1 MREWN
6 EECEREWKKRNIRFK
21 ERKWVWEGSLKFEI
35 KIIEIWKLEVRESAV
50 SEVEREGKRSGGTG
64 LVCFKPWLGMKMT
77 SCLTN
82 LKNGLVTW

>member
-35 KIIEIWKLEVRESAV
+35 KIIEIWK
-50 SEVEREGKRSGGTG
+50 
-64 LVCFKPWLGMKMT
+64 
-77 SCLTN
+77 
-82 LKNGLVTW
+82 